1 MKTPFSLINRLL
13 AYLVSGIYFA
23 ETLSPS
29 LYLLLLVL
37 CIYVLSCYHS
47 SWVFQELFLALVWTL
62 VGAYLMHERPKA
74 SEWPELAVV
83 KVTDYGGRS
92 PKRHRFRAEGIGG
105 SIVLYTKDSLET
117 GAVYAARLKLF
128 DSVYSRSATRA
139 FANDYT
145 LIEAPKGPALR
156 AAIVERWRKLG
167 IGEKQLGFLANVIVG
182 ERGLISSKVKAQ
194 FRQLGASHV
203 LAISGLHVGVLYAL
217 LNGLIFLLPQP
228 YRRILLLI
236 CLWTYAYVAAFSP
249 SVVRATL
256 IFSLYALALSARR
269 MPSKAQLLA
278 VSAFLSLLI
287 QPQLLFDIGFLMS
300 YSAVAAIVVCLEP
313 LKAFE
318 PKHKWLRYG
327 YYLVGVSVAAQLG
340 VTPIALVIFKTLS
353 PWFLVGSLA
362 LVPLMPLVLGAGL
375 LGLTSSVAAQLC
387 EQFITQ
393 LLRLVDYLAQHLS
406 EPLVI
411 EGFDK
416 TVALLYYGLFAL
428 LMYVAHQALDKRRG
442 DQHYYP

>member
-29 LYLLLLVL
+29 LCLLLLVL

-62 VGAYLMHERPKA
+62 VGGYIMHERPKA

-83 KVTDYGGRS
+83 KVTDYGGTS

-393 LLRLVDYLAQHLS
+393 LLQLVDYLAQHLS
-406 EPLVI
+406 
-411 EGFDK
+411 
-416 TVALLYYGLFAL
+416 
-428 LMYVAHQALDKRRG
+428 
-442 DQHYYP
+442 

>member
-47 SWVFQELFLALVWTL
+47 RWVFQELFLALVWTL
-62 VGAYLMHERPKA
+62 VGAYLMHERPQA
-74 SEWPELAVV
+74 TEWPELAVV

-92 PKRHRFRAEGIGG
+92 PKRHRFRAEGVGG

-128 DSVYSRSATRA
+128 DSVYSGSATRA

-145 LIEAPKGPALR
+145 LIESPKGPALR

-340 VTPIALVIFKTLS
+340 VTPIALVILR
-353 PWFLVGSLA
+353 PSL
-362 LVPLMPLVLGAGL
+362 
-375 LGLTSSVAAQLC
+375 
-387 EQFITQ
+387 
-393 LLRLVDYLAQHLS
+393 H
-406 EPLVI
+406 
-411 EGFDK
+411 GF
-416 TVALLYYGLFAL
+416 
-428 LMYVAHQALDKRRG
+428 
-442 DQHYYP
+442 